1 MEKINQPKSLL
12 SRNASVNST
21 CAQPPPPPPAGYCA
35 AFAFLVSPG
44 GGTFANFALRVPT
57 LADLPSK
64 AKKMLML
71 GGQPGR
77 RWN

>member
-1 MEKINQPKSLL
+1 MHQSIPPAPNPP
-12 SRNASVNST
+12 
-21 CAQPPPPPPAGYCA
+21 PPPPPPAGYCA

-71 GGQPGR
+71 GVSLGAGGID
-77 RWN
+77 